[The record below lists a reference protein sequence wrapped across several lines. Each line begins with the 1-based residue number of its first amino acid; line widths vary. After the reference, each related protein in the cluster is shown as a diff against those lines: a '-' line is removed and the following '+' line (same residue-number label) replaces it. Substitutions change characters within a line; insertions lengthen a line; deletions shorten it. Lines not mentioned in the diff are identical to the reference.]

1 MIEISL
7 ANKCANADFEKIFAR
22 KGYTFFTKGDYNLN
36 IIGVRHKG
44 AKVTNHFDDCL
55 VVIYNTA
62 NEQNVKRVFVC
73 TTLPGKKAMEH
84 PMQIKGT
91 AILKEGQYRGAYKIG
106 YHKFPS
112 LRGTLDK
119 IYYLTEE
126 DGESVVNKSR
136 RGLPEW
142 VATSERK
149 IKSTTGKN
157 INLWDEEVYVFPKW
171 DGVSCIFEFKND
183 KLERALTRGF
193 TETNEAQIVTHI
205 FEGWAEKELNPD
217 SNFYGKHN
225 EYAIKT

>member
-7 ANKCANADFEKIFAR
+7 VNKCANADFEKIFAR

-91 AILKEGQYRGAYKIG
+91 AILKEGQYCGAYKIG
-106 YHKFPS
+106 YHKGKYKALCQAKPLPVYRDGNKDDKFDLNPLS
-112 LRGTLDK
+112 IDKGIFGINIHKAGDNSTLVDGWSYGCQVLSK
-119 IYYLTEE
+119 SIDFNALMRLAEKSANIYGNSFTYTLINEE
-126 DGESVVNKSR
+126 D
-136 RGLPEW
+136 
-142 VATSERK
+142 
-149 IKSTTGKN
+149 
-157 INLWDEEVYVFPKW
+157 
-171 DGVSCIFEFKND
+171 
-183 KLERALTRGF
+183 LT
-193 TETNEAQIVTHI
+193 
-205 FEGWAEKELNPD
+205 
-217 SNFYGKHN
+217 
-225 EYAIKT
+225 